1 MAPIVTKIISIL
13 KNVFLFGLIPL
24 FLMVF
29 AFFLGEQFE
38 VGRLG
43 AVASCED
50 SENKGTCI
58 RSKGYLPQSPYY
70 PDLGRRYLGGF
81 ARALGGDLGA
91 SYREPLPPP
100 AAAPAAESPPPQAV
114 EPAVPLVPPAP
125 PPLPNAKGQSAP
137 VAPGAP
143 SAQPKK

>member
-24 FLMVF
+24 FLLVF

-50 SENKGTCI
+50 SDNKGTCI
-58 RSKGYLPQSPYY
+58 RSKGYLPQTPYY

-91 SYREPLPPP
+91 SYREALPPP
-100 AAAPAAESPPPQAV
+100 AAAPAESPAPQAA

-125 PPLPNAKGQSAP
+125 PPLPNAKGQAPAAP
-137 VAPGAP
+137 VTPP
-143 SAQPKK
+143 AQPKK

>member
-24 FLMVF
+24 FLLVF

-50 SENKGTCI
+50 SDNKGTCI
-58 RSKGYLPQSPYY
+58 RSKGYLPQAPYY

-91 SYREPLPPP
+91 SYREALPPP
-100 AAAPAAESPPPQAV
+100 AAAPAESPAPQAA

-125 PPLPNAKGQSAP
+125 PPLPNAKGQAPAAP
-137 VAPGAP
+137 VTPP
-143 SAQPKK
+143 AQPKK